1 MIAIRNILVATDFSE
16 SSATALN
23 YGRELARRFGAV
35 LHVLHVVDDLAAR
48 VSLASGLP
56 FDLGQAQTEL
66 EATAHQQLLAA
77 VDEQDRRELNV
88 ELVQRTSPAPAY
100 AISTYAREQDIDLII
115 TGTHGRGTVAHL
127 FMGSVAERVI
137 RTAPCPVL
145 TVRNPEHEFI
155 RPDAL
160 VATANA

>member
-35 LHVLHVVDDLAAR
+35 LHVIHVVDDISAR
-48 VSLASGLP
+48 VTVASGLP
-56 FDLGQAQTEL
+56 YDLGRAQVEL
-66 EATAHQQLLAA
+66 EMSARTRLAGCFDDA
-77 VDEQDRRELNV
+77 DRRELTI
-88 ELVQRTSPAPAY
+88 EIVQRTSPSPAY
-100 AISTYAREQDIDLII
+100 AISNYAREAGIDLII
-115 TGTHGRGTVAHL
+115 TGTHGRGTMAHL

-145 TVRNPEHEFI
+145 TVRTPEHEFI
-155 RPDAL
+155 QPDAL
-160 VATANA
+160 ATVANA

>member
-1 MIAIRNILVATDFSE
+1 MIDIKNILVATDFSD
-16 SSATALN
+16 SSATALT

-35 LHVLHVVDDLAAR
+35 LHVMHVVDDLSAR
-48 VSLASGLP
+48 VTLASGLP
-56 FDLGQAQTEL
+56 YDLGRAQTEVETVAHARL
-66 EATAHQQLLAA
+66 STCLDEA
-77 VDEQDRRELNV
+77 DKRELTV
-88 ELVQRTSPAPAY
+88 EIVQRTSSTPAY
-100 AISTYAREQDIDLII
+100 AISTYAREAGIDLII

-145 TVRNPEHEFI
+145 TVRSPEHEFV

-160 VATANA
+160 EAVATV

>member
-1 MIAIRNILVATDFSE
+1 MIAIRNILVATDFSD

-35 LHVLHVVDDLAAR
+35 LHLMHVVDDISAR
-48 VSLASGLP
+48 ISVASGLP
-56 FDLGQAQTEL
+56 YDLGRAQVEL
-66 EATAHQQLLAA
+66 EAAA
-77 VDEQDRRELNV
+77 RARLDGCFDEANRRELTIEV
-88 ELVQRTSPAPAY
+88 VQRTSSSPAY
-100 AISTYAREQDIDLII
+100 AIANYAREAGIDLII

-145 TVRNPEHEFI
+145 TVRHPEHDFI
-155 RPDAL
+155 QPDAL
-160 VATANA
+160 AAVASA

>member
-1 MIAIRNILVATDFSE
+1 MIAIRNILVATDFSD

-35 LHVLHVVDDLAAR
+35 LHVLHVVDDIAAR

-56 FDLGQAQTEL
+56 YDLGQAQTEL
-66 EATAHQQLLAA
+66 ETTAHQQLLACL
-77 VDEQDRRELNV
+77 DEEDRRELNI
-88 ELVQRTSPAPAY
+88 ELVQRTSTSPAY
-100 AISTYAREQDIDLII
+100 AISTYAREADIDLII
-115 TGTHGRGTVAHL
+115 AGTHGRGTVAHL

-145 TVRNPEHEFI
+145 TVRHPEHEFI

-160 VATANA
+160 TTVAHA